1 MMRYPPIVSTLRA
14 SASSLPHIAIE
25 PRPVE
30 FGRSLE
36 PVRRS
41 WWVKARILVAMART
55 KEKAPK
61 PPKEDGR
68 LKQMYRVFQMTRR
81 YDPSSVWWM
90 AGAFVI
96 PVTLG
101 VVLGLICT
109 GGSVFPLVLWIIT
122 GLMAGILAFLI
133 VLGRRAEKA
142 AYSQIEG
149 QPGAVGAVLKS
160 SLRRGWTASEMPVA
174 VSPRT
179 QDAVYRAV
187 GRGGVALI
195 GEGPKSRTTRMLD
208 DERRKVARVLPNVP
222 INIIHVGPDE
232 DSVPLHRIARTLG
245 GYKKQLSKA
254 EVYAVNNRITSLTTK
269 AGMPIPK
276 GIDPMRVRAPRPR

>member
-1 MMRYPPIVSTLRA
+1 MYQVFTMTKR
-14 SASSLPHIAIE
+14 HD
-25 PRPVE
+25 PR
-30 FGRSLE
+30 
-36 PVRRS
+36 
-41 WWVKARILVAMART
+41 
-55 KEKAPK
+55 
-61 PPKEDGR
+61 
-68 LKQMYRVFQMTRR
+68 
-81 YDPSSVWWM
+81 SVWWM
-90 AGAFVI
+90 LLGFVLPLVAVVTAGI
-96 PVTLG
+96 
-101 VVLGLICT
+101 LISGT
-109 GGSVFPLVLWIIT
+109 NVFGLVLWSIS
-122 GLMAGILAFLI
+122 GLLAGTLVFLI
-133 VLGRRAEKA
+133 VLSRRAEKA

>member
-1 MMRYPPIVSTLRA
+1 MA
-14 SASSLPHIAIE
+14 
-25 PRPVE
+25 
-30 FGRSLE
+30 
-36 PVRRS
+36 RRS
-41 WWVKARILVAMART
+41 D
-55 KEKAPK
+55 KAPK
-61 PPKEDGR
+61 PPKEPGR
-68 LKQMYRVFQMTRR
+68 IKQMYQVFTMTKRH
-81 YDPSSVWWM
+81 DPRSVWWM
-90 AGAFVI
+90 LLGFVLPLVAVVTAGI
-96 PVTLG
+96 
-101 VVLGLICT
+101 LISGT
-109 GGSVFPLVLWIIT
+109 NVFGLVLWSIS
-122 GLMAGILAFLI
+122 GLLAGTLVFLI
-133 VLGRRAEKA
+133 VLSRRAEKA

>member
-1 MMRYPPIVSTLRA
+1 MA
-14 SASSLPHIAIE
+14 
-25 PRPVE
+25 
-30 FGRSLE
+30 
-36 PVRRS
+36 RRS
-41 WWVKARILVAMART
+41 D
-55 KEKAPK
+55 KAPK
-61 PPKEDGR
+61 APKEPGR
-68 LKQMYRVFQMTRR
+68 IKQMYQVFTMTKRH
-81 YDPSSVWWM
+81 DPRSVWWM
-90 AGAFVI
+90 LLGFVLPLVAVVTAGI
-96 PVTLG
+96 
-101 VVLGLICT
+101 LISGT
-109 GGSVFPLVLWIIT
+109 NVFGLVLWSIS
-122 GLMAGILAFLI
+122 GLLAGTLVFLI
-133 VLGRRAEKA
+133 VLSRRAEKA

-269 AGMPIPK
+269 TGMPIPK